1 MTECQKTSELEGP
14 LPALLWVV
22 VLIGLAVYLPI
33 IIPGTDNSNVGY
45 YAVSVPFKISEVGFR
60 VQLSAFDILLPFI
73 VIWTWHR
80 GWLAPPPPKLTIAIF
95 AAVAV
100 TIVHSIAN
108 GLLSEQL
115 PLARLAKDSLKLIT
129 ILLELLL
136 LMTLFGRAD
145 NLEPPFKIVLTI
157 LIVSCV
163 IFSASSAINNITHY
177 EPIILTRTINATYL
191 AGLIFLLIFNEQ
203 WRSQLRPRVYL
214 IVACLAV
221 IATSILLQSKTI
233 AGLVTAILAWVIVEK
248 FISADKLPRISLIAA
263 VLLVAVG
270 SALITSALLG
280 ANA

>member
-1 MTECQKTSELEGP
+1 MTECQKTPKLEGP

-73 VIWTWHR
+73 VIWSWHR
-80 GWLAPPPPKLTIAIF
+80 GWLAPPPPKLTIAIL

-100 TIVHSIAN
+100 TIIHSIAN

-115 PLARLAKDSLKLIT
+115 LLARLAKESLKLIT

-157 LIVSCV
+157 LIV
-163 IFSASSAINNITHY
+163 
-177 EPIILTRTINATYL
+177 
-191 AGLIFLLIFNEQ
+191 
-203 WRSQLRPRVYL
+203 
-214 IVACLAV
+214 
-221 IATSILLQSKTI
+221 
-233 AGLVTAILAWVIVEK
+233 
-248 FISADKLPRISLIAA
+248 FI
-263 VLLVAVG
+263 
-270 SALITSALLG
+270 
-280 ANA
+280 